1 MQLVLG
7 PTKEKREPLQAGWRV
22 LREVDPDLTQIFE
35 IQISLIVAA
44 VVLLGW
50 LLAVP
55 DVGFALEPVTFVL
68 VCAVLALLHE
78 SAHAAAF
85 PRGSASEATIVCF
98 RPAQLTLCA
107 HWNGAWSRRRYV
119 AMLATP
125 IAVLS
130 LVPIAA
136 SAAFGDVP
144 NVVASLSLLNALV
157 SGGDVLAIVLVLW
170 QVPAGAAI
178 RADGERILWR
188 A

>member
-7 PTKEKREPLQAGWRV
+7 SAKEKREPPQAGWRV
-22 LREVDPDLTQIFE
+22 LREVDPDLTRIFE
-35 IQISLIVAA
+35 LQISLVVAA
-44 VVLLGW
+44 VVLLCW

-55 DVGFALEPVTFVL
+55 DVGFVREPGTFAAVS
-68 VCAVLALLHE
+68 AVLALLHE

-85 PRGSASEATIVCF
+85 PRGCAGGAAVFCF
-98 RPAQLTLCA
+98 RPAQLVLCA
-107 HWNGAWSRRRYV
+107 HWSGAWSRRRYV

-130 LVPIAA
+130 FAPIAA
-136 SAAFGDVP
+136 FAPVGDAP
-144 NVVASLSLLNALV
+144 RAVASLSLLNALV
-157 SGGDVLAIVLVLW
+157 SGGDVLAIVLVLS
-170 QVPAGAAI
+170 QIPAGAAI